1 MNYNFEKQGYEPK
14 DGTKADVVPMPIET
28 TVSQTIAK
36 PAVVGSLRLIE
47 FLDEMQKYGYKK
59 VCVNTS
65 HPDVPD
71 SVSFPFGPY
80 GSAFALPE
88 VKHDGWP
95 AIWKVCEKFG
105 YAGCGNSHQHQIPT
119 HLDAGYY
126 KLVSGKWKKV
136 S

>member
-1 MNYNFEKQGYEPK
+1 MSTK
-14 DGTKADVVPMPIET
+14 DEGL
-28 TVSQTIAK
+28 TVSPNSTK
-36 PAVVGSLRLIE
+36 PIVVGSLRLIE
-47 FLDEMQKYGYKK
+47 FLNEMQKYGYKK

-65 HPDVPD
+65 HSDVPN

-88 VKHDGWP
+88 VNYQGWP
-95 AIWKVCEKFG
+95 AIWQVCEKFG
-105 YAGCGNSHQHQIPT
+105 FGGCGNSHQHSIPT
-119 HLDAGYY
+119 DLDTGYY